1 MAAGAEIASPRRMR
15 TTFAGTRLQA
25 LSIIFVRSFLACVVG
40 AKRIRRPPAIRL
52 RPCRRDRGGQPGPGF
67 LRKGQCYG
75 SFPTRCAKGFGGTST
90 RLASALPLLPASALL
105 VASLDIAR
113 QQFVTG
119 GSKAI
124 SESVS
129 AAARLRS
136 GVTTEGGSVI
146 LDCAS

>member
-1 MAAGAEIASPRRMR
+1 VLRLVPDEVRERVRRHLYEARVRAAAAAG
-15 TTFAGTRLQA
+15 
-25 LSIIFVRSFLACVVG
+25 
-40 AKRIRRPPAIRL
+40 
-52 RPCRRDRGGQPGPGF
+52 
-67 LRKGQCYG
+67 
-75 SFPTRCAKGFGGTST
+75 
-90 RLASALPLLPASALL
+90 SALL
-105 VASLDIAR
+105 MASLDIAR
-113 QQFVTG
+113 QQLVTG